1 MVGPGFAAF
10 AATRFATRVASTQ
23 IAKKWPAMAKHA
35 GAIASVGSF
44 LAAWYLGN
52 RVKLIEKYHMAVV
65 AGAGIATGQTLIQ
78 TYLPKLGWVVADANP
93 DVAATALVDTSSS
106 TRDTQTTTSGFG
118 NDNFEILDEQTG
130 SWRKNNDASDAGRYT
145 NAPRNQRAQVP
156 QQSSTEDS
164 AIFDMLETDDVS
176 DMQGASL
183 FS

>member
-10 AATRFATRVASTQ
+10 ALTRFATRVASTQ
-23 IAKKWPAMAKHA
+23 IAKKWPSMAKHA

-52 RVKLIEKYHMAVV
+52 RVKLVEKYHMAVV

-93 DVAATALVDTSSS
+93 DIAADAALTDTSSNTS
-106 TRDTQTTTSGFG
+106 SSSQTSGA
-118 NDNFEILDEQTG
+118 DNFEILDEQTG
-130 SWRKNNDASDAGRYT
+130 SWRKNNDASDSGRYA
-145 NAPRNQRAQVP
+145 NAPRNQRAPVQP
-156 QQSSTEDS
+156 QSSTEDS
-164 AIFDMLETDDVS
+164 AIFDMLETDDVDDLQS
-176 DMQGASL
+176 AGI